1 MGRYGQVEYDSSRP
15 SSPITL
21 GLNQA
26 VALPPAGTEFDTVL
40 SSLTTPDFD
49 DDGGRAGVIRYVG
62 TQPAV
67 VRLTATTSF
76 KRQPGSTNQHIQ
88 LGWAVGSTPLQES
101 DIDPNTRQEADLAF
115 DLQDTILHIST
126 IVEMQPQDLAQ
137 VWVRQVPYDPGVQMI
152 FLVNGF
158 MLQAE
163 VLSGGD
169 QDAITGSAGNL
180 VMDPRSVPR
189 TLALPPGP
197 ALRLPTANEFRTT
210 LVNDQDWSKSS
221 EGTLT
226 YTGAA
231 EKVQRISGTVTVE
244 RTPPTLNASE
254 LRLYINVAPLPT
266 DATKDLPTSQGT
278 FIDVTAARD
287 EVLHV
292 EGLFRV
298 KQGAQVELWLSNAST
313 TGLSVRVLGYSLTI
327 TDA

>member
-15 SSPITL
+15 SSPVTL

-26 VALPPAGTEFDTVL
+26 VALPPAGTEFDTIL
-40 SSLTTPDFD
+40 SSLTTADFD
-49 DDGGRAGVIRYVG
+49 DAGGRAGVIRYVG

-76 KRQPGSTNQHIQ
+76 KRMPGSTNQHIQ
-88 LGWAVGSTPLQES
+88 IGWAVGSTPLQET
-101 DIDPNTRQEADLAF
+101 DIDANTRQEADLAF
-115 DLQDTILHIST
+115 DLQDTVLHIST

-137 VWVRQVPYDPGVQMI
+137 IWVRQVPYAAGVQMI

-180 VMDPRSVPR
+180 VMDPRSVP
-189 TLALPPGP
+189 TSIALPPGP
-197 ALRLPTANEFRTT
+197 ALRLPTANEFRTSI
-210 LVNDQDWSKSS
+210 VNEKDWAKSS

-231 EKVQRISGTVTVE
+231 QKVQRISGTVTVE
-244 RTPPTLNASE
+244 RTPPTLTASE

-266 DATKDLPTSQGT
+266 DGTKDQPTSQGT

-292 EGLFRV
+292 EGLFLV
-298 KQGAQVELWLSNAST
+298 KQLAQVELWLSNAST
-313 TGLSVRVLGYSLTI
+313 TGLNVRVLGYSLTI